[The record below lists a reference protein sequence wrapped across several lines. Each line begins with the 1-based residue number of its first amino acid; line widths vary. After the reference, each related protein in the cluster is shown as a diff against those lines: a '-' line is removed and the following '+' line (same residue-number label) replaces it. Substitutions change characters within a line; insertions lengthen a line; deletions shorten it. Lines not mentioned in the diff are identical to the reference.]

1 MTTNDYR
8 QDSASERIATAKAIA
23 EAIVGV
29 PIVLAQQVIQNVGDI
44 KLDGD
49 VTLQQRIS
57 QLRSLGEMTVRFGS
71 RGLRSRFG
79 GSDR

>member
-57 QLRSLGEMTVRFGS
+57 QLRSLGEMTVRFWS